1 MTVIKKISLVIVL
14 FYGLYLPVKAQQDTI
29 VRRIVLVGDGGEL
42 KNEMHPVAQAIRKI
56 VPMDKRTT
64 ILFLGDN
71 LYRTGLP
78 DDQNAR
84 YLKSKAVLD
93 SQVSIA
99 DNTPAKIYMIP
110 GNHD

>member
-1 MTVIKKISLVIVL
+1 MSVMKKLSLVIMTCFSL
-14 FYGLYLPVKAQQDTI
+14 FFSAKSQQDTI
-29 VRRIVLVGDGGEL
+29 VRRIVLIGDGGEL
-42 KNEMHPVAQAIRKI
+42 KNGIHPVAQAIRKT

-84 YLKSKAVLD
+84 YFKMKAVLD

-99 DNTPAKIYMIP
+99 DNTPSRIYM
-110 GNHD
+110 